1 MMYMMYMINMMYMIY
16 MINMMYMI
24 YMIDMIDMICLNN
37 LKHSFGAEEFE
48 RRWSGP

>member
-24 YMIDMIDMICLNN
+24 YMIDMICLNN
-37 LKHSFGAEEFE
+37 LKHSFGEEEFE